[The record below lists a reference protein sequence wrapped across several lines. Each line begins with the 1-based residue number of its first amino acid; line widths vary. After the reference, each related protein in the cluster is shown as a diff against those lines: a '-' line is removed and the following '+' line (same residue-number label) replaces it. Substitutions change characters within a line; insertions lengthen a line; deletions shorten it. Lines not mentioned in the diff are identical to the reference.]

1 MHLPLTAALH
11 AILRSLSVPG
21 IKSTLPPPTTY
32 SVCLLP
38 ALVPTHTTQDHC
50 HLCCLP
56 LLTLHTILLAL
67 IGSDLATLAS
77 WLPGSKLKRSLFGG
91 SPTVAQ
97 CLLLQTCKL
106 PKTAR
111 IAQKCAGK
119 AYSAQT
125 GRPSVTLHMR
135 EPSPLFPY
143 KVNSS
148 QASYSPVKLVFIPP
162 HLQRKSVMLQ
172 VDRVPAFLNR
182 VILCHMPDIL
192 ILHIYGLL

>member
-77 WLPGSKLKRSLFGG
+77 WLPGSKLKRSLFGDRPPLPNA
-91 SPTVAQ
+91 SS
-97 CLLLQTCKL
+97 CKL
-106 PKTAR
+106 ANCLKLLEPPKSAQGRR
-111 IAQKCAGK
+111 IARKPA
-119 AYSAQT
+119 A
-125 GRPSVTLHMR
+125 PSVTLHMR

-162 HLQRKSVMLQ
+162 HLQRKSLMLH
-172 VDRVPAFLNR
+172 VDRVPTL
-182 VILCHMPDIL
+182 
-192 ILHIYGLL
+192 

>member
-56 LLTLHTILLAL
+56 LLTLHTTPLAL

-111 IAQKCAGK
+111 TAQKCAGK

-135 EPSPLFPY
+135 EPSPSFLIKSTPPRLPIHL
-143 KVNSS
+143 SS
-148 QASYSPVKLVFIPP
+148 
-162 HLQRKSVMLQ
+162 
-172 VDRVPAFLNR
+172 
-182 VILCHMPDIL
+182 
-192 ILHIYGLL
+192 